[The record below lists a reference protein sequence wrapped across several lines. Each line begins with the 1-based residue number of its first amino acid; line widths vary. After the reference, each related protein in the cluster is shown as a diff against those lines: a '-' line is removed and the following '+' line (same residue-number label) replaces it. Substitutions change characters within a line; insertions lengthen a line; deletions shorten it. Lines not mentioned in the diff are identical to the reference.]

1 MTERSDQRSDEE
13 LVEAIN
19 AGDEGAFDAFYFR
32 HRDWVV
38 GLALRFTGDEA
49 DALDVLQE
57 TFSYLL
63 RKVPALRLTA
73 RVTTFLYP
81 VVRNLSIAARKKKRR
96 QIGGE
101 ELLDLLPARQ
111 TELNSAHAGELAAV
125 LAGLSA
131 GHREVLL
138 MRFVEDSSLEEIA
151 TALEIP
157 LGTVKSRIH
166 NAIKALRQ
174 DPRAQAFFEPER

>member
-1 MTERSDQRSDEE
+1 MSQGTDQRSDEQ
-13 LVEAIN
+13 LAEAIN
-19 AGDEGAFDAFYFR
+19 AGDEAAFDAFYFR

-38 GLALRFTGDEA
+38 NLALRFTGEEA

-81 VVRNLSIAARKKKRR
+81 VVRNLSIAARKKRRR

-101 ELLDLLPARQ
+101 ETLDLLPSRQ
-111 TELNSAHAGELAAV
+111 GELNSAHAGELGAV
-125 LAGLSA
+125 LEGLSP

-138 MRFVEDSSLEEIA
+138 MRFVDDFSLEEIA
-151 TALEIP
+151 GALDIP

-166 NAIKALRQ
+166 NAIKTLQQ
-174 DPRAQAFFEPER
+174 DPRARAYFEPT